1 MLRFAHHSWTD
12 YFIILMYQLVD
23 ASFEIDGKTILSPT
37 CLSFPTNKV
46 TTLLGHNGCGK
57 STLMKLLSRQNAPSS
72 GHVLFDNKSIN
83 QLSQQDFALQVAY
96 LPQHPPITDGVMV
109 RELVCFGRYPWKG
122 AFGRYSKKDYQLVDE
137 AIEKVGLT
145 SFRDRFVATL
155 SGGERQRAWVAML
168 LAQQS
173 QCILLDEPTSALDIA
188 HQYEL
193 LALIRELNQ
202 TLNLTVIM
210 VLHDVN
216 MAAKFSDHLVAL
228 HSGCVI
234 AQGSPESVMNTQT
247 LKQIYGM
254 DLALFSHPDTG
265 QVISYIP

>member
-1 MLRFAHHSWTD
+1 
-12 YFIILMYQLVD
+12 MYQLVD
-23 ASFEIDGKTILSPT
+23 ASFEIDGQQILYST
-37 CLSFPTNKV
+37 NLLFPKGKV

-57 STLMKLLSRQNAPSS
+57 STLVKLLSRQNVPTS
-72 GHVLFDNKSIN
+72 GTVLFN
-83 QLSQQDFALQVAY
+83 QKGVNLLSHQEFALNVAY
-96 LPQHPPITDGVMV
+96 LPQHPPITDGVTV

-145 SFRDRFVATL
+145 LFSDRFVATL

-173 QCILLDEPTSALDIA
+173 QCILLDEPTSALDVA

-193 LALIRELNQ
+193 LTLIRELNQ
-202 TLNLTVIM
+202 TLGLTVIM

-216 MAAKFSDHLVAL
+216 MAAKFSDYLVAL
-228 HSGCVI
+228 HSGEVI
-234 AQGSPESVMNTQT
+234 AQGSPETLMNKDT
-247 LKQIYGM
+247 LQQIYGM
-254 DLALFSHPDTG
+254 ELALFPHPETG
-265 QVISYIP
+265 QAISYIP

>member
-1 MLRFAHHSWTD
+1 MF
-12 YFIILMYQLVD
+12 QLLD
-23 ASFEIDGKTILSPT
+23 ASFAIEDKTILH
-37 CLSFPTNKV
+37 PTNLTFNKGAV

-57 STLMKLLSRQNAPSS
+57 STLIKLLSRQNQPAS
-72 GHVLFDNKSIN
+72 GQVLFSDKAVS
-83 QLSQQDFALQVAY
+83 SYTSQDFALNVAY
-96 LPQHPPITDGVMV
+96 LPQHPPMTDGVTV

-122 AFGRYSKKDYQLVDE
+122 AFGRYSKEDYALVDE

-145 SFRDRFVATL
+145 QFSDRFVATL

-173 QCILLDEPTSALDIA
+173 QCILLDEPTSALDVA

-202 TLNLTVIM
+202 SLGLTVIM

-216 MAAKFSDHLVAL
+216 MAAKFSDELVAL
-228 HSGCVI
+228 HSGQVI
-234 AQGSPESVMNTQT
+234 AKGTPQELMTPDT
-247 LKQIYGM
+247 LMKIYGM
-254 DLALFSHPDTG
+254 ELALFPHPDTG
-265 QVISYIP
+265 HPISYIP